1 MDCSLPGSSVHGIS
15 QARILEWIAIFL
27 LQGIFLTQ
35 GWNPRPLHLPY
46 WQAGS
51 LALSHQGS
59 PIPSLQM
66 SKLRLNE
73 VKKERLPVVM
83 TL

>member
-1 MDCSLPGSSVHGIS
+1 MDCSLLGSSVHAMS

-27 LQGIFLTQ
+27 LQGIFLIQ
-35 GWNPRPLHLPY
+35 GWNPRLLQLLN
-46 WQAGS
+46 WQADS

-73 VKKERLPVVM
+73 VKKESLPVVM
-83 TL
+83 NL